1 MCKSPHQ
8 SSVKMDFKVSLINL
22 MQRTWKLEEVQEV
35 RNTCKLIMEQHDLPG
50 EWLILAPSL
59 ERKASREV
67 NPSSV
72 VAVRLHVARGPH
84 AHLWIWSPSRPLCR
98 LNIHNSAS
106 NLKRLPMQGWQYS
119 HQRSYNAQG
128 CQEQN
133 PKQVCS
139 AAPEPTRSSFPSV
152 PQIRL
157 RIVNITAG
165 GGESHYEIWKDV
177 KVSLLTCGSQI

>member
-1 MCKSPHQ
+1 MT
-8 SSVKMDFKVSLINL
+8 D
-22 MQRTWKLEEVQEV
+22 R
-35 RNTCKLIMEQHDLPG
+35 
-50 EWLILAPSL
+50 LILAPSL

-165 GGESHYEIWKDV
+165 GERAIMKSGKMWKFLCLRAAARFNSRPLASALHLGMRPICLAAHASI
-177 KVSLLTCGSQI
+177 KFKLS